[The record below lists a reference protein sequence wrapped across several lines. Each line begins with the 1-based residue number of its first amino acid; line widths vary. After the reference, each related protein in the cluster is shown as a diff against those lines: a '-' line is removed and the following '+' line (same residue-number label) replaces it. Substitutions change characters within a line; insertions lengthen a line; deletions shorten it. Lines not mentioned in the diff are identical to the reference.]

1 MKRYAEQWIAS
12 IPTSSTY
19 PIDASYEQYALPNK
33 TYTKTIERKDT
44 DDIATV
50 MYGAFRRLDDDAIV
64 RIKSNL
70 IKSDLIDGIASD
82 YITEKIQMRVR
93 EELGQAYYAS
103 ASVST
108 HQNLIAP
115 EQLFLISFPTK
126 PTYAESLREE
136 IATVLQGLL
145 PISDTSLSEQK
156 AIATSNIQRRFNEP
170 DVMRTLYSLHWS
182 TMMGLPLYVSEEDTL
197 STLDEISAKEI
208 EERINNILAA
218 NNFSFVFLPSKEIGG
233 YEQ

>member
-1 MKRYAEQWIAS
+1 VLQYKDAFLGAKNTTVFLSGNIEPQKVKKYAEQWIAS

-93 EELGQAYYAS
+93 EELGQAFTS
-103 ASVST
+103 GSL
-108 HQNLIAP
+108 NLLCI
-115 EQLFLISFPTK
+115 FD
-126 PTYAESLREE
+126 
-136 IATVLQGLL
+136 V
-145 PISDTSLSEQK
+145 
-156 AIATSNIQRRFNEP
+156 AIAFCSESEVSLMGNNPCNTVAISSLKDSAYVGFVGNDIRNNCSGAMRF
-170 DVMRTLYSLHWS
+170 
-182 TMMGLPLYVSEEDTL
+182 
-197 STLDEISAKEI
+197 
-208 EERINNILAA
+208 
-218 NNFSFVFLPSKEIGG
+218 
-233 YEQ
+233 